1 MTGAR
6 REPVMAVLRPG
17 LLSSVQDLGRRGH
30 AAIGVGA
37 AGAMD
42 TTLLRIANR
51 LVGNDDGAAAL
62 ECTLLGPRLRFD
74 AASVVAWCGADA
86 DAQLAG
92 RALPGWRPIAVEA
105 GDVLDIGAL
114 RHGARGYLAIAGG
127 IDVEAVLG
135 SRSVDVNAGLGPC
148 DGRALRAGDSLPLR
162 ACPLAPHRAPTW
174 SVAPSPWFDSGL
186 PRVLRVVRG
195 THHAALDA
203 GSQRALDGLRLQVA
217 IDSNRVGL
225 RLLGAPLMLDA
236 PLELISAPV
245 VRGTVQLPPSG
256 QPIMLAAEHPTTGG
270 YPRIAHLIEA
280 DQSVAA
286 QCRPGDPVRLQ
297 LVDAD
302 AAEASRRRHARALEQ
317 LHDTLRQRRRDSG
330 CDVSI

>member
-1 MTGAR
+1 MI
-6 REPVMAVLRPG
+6 AVLRPG
-17 LLSSVQDLGRRGH
+17 LLSSVQDLGRHGH
-30 AAIGVGA
+30 ASIGIGA

-42 TTLLRIANR
+42 RTLLRIANR

-62 ECTLLGPRLRFD
+62 ECTVLGPRLRFD
-74 AASVVAWCGADA
+74 TASCVAWCGADA
-86 DAQLAG
+86 DARLAAG
-92 RALPGWRPIAVEA
+92 PLPGWRPIAVQA

-114 RHGARGYLAIAGG
+114 RKGARGYLAVAGG
-127 IDVEAVLG
+127 IDVPPVLG
-135 SRSVDVNAGLGPC
+135 SRSVDLNAGLGPC

-162 ACPLAPHRAPTW
+162 PCTTAPHRVPTW
-174 SVAPSPWFDSGL
+174 SVAPRPWFDASL

-195 THHAALDA
+195 THYAALDA
-203 GSQRALDGLRLQVA
+203 ASQRALDGLRLQVA
-217 IDSNRVGL
+217 NDSNRVGL
-225 RLLGAPLMLDA
+225 RLLGAPLALDR

-245 VRGTVQLPPSG
+245 VRGMLQLPPSG

-302 AAEASRRRHARALEQ
+302 AAEASRRRHARALER